1 MTHIIEKRNKFVISR
16 IKIIKEKEILPL
28 ILKIFIVQETFQIR
42 YQISYKIL
50 LNKIHEILYFFQFSF

>member
-1 MTHIIEKRNKFVISR
+1 MFR
-16 IKIIKEKEILPL
+16 IRIIKEKEILPL